1 MSHSS
6 VYMPVGAKILKVGEQ
21 DSQVFVWAI
30 VDGSSYRNEH
40 YNLRVF
46 GTGHLMDINGEQFTF
61 IDTLQM
67 SNGLVWHIFM
77 ENK

>member
-1 MSHSS
+1 MKTIYKYPLSIMSHSS

-46 GTGHLMDINGEQFTF
+46 GTGHLMDINGGA
-61 IDTLQM
+61 IYLY
-67 SNGLVWHIFM
+67 
-77 ENK
+77 